1 MHCPTCGE
9 RLDPGAPSCYACGTQ
24 FETRV
29 VQRAPMV
36 RRCPRCGYWGQG
48 VKYFS
53 RTAHLAVLAGL
64 SVFTYGIGGLTYW
77 LVCRNRRVCPKC
89 SFGWENSSRLIA
101 PPSPADAGS
110 KPTAVAT
117 SAGPMPL
124 TLDHHHDP
132 PLPGGGLGRR
142 VVGAGVALLAV
153 LVMLVGI
160 VEFEAAAIAVGG
172 VMGAAGSLTFLWG
185 YSALQDR
192 RKALVRGL
200 ERKVLLLAQEA
211 GGTLTVSQVA
221 ADLNLTL
228 PAAEKILIGM
238 DDGFRVRSDITSDGI
253 LVYEFPELQLTAG
266 GRDLRSALNPGRAHQ
281 IGSLASTPPMTTK
294 NGDSPEPRVQPVE
307 DRVEPVDARAPVTRP
322 VDREGEIA
330 E

>member
-1 MHCPTCGE
+1 MGPLETSGKMHCPTCGE
-9 RLDPGAPSCYACGTQ
+9 RLEPGAPTCHACGTV
-24 FETRV
+24 FATRV
-29 VQRAPMV
+29 AQRAPMV

-77 LVCRNRRVCPKC
+77 LVCRNRRVCPRC
-89 SFGWENSSRLIA
+89 SFGWENSTRLLA
-101 PPSPADAGS
+101 PPSETQPQV
-110 KPTAVAT
+110 TAVAAPT
-117 SAGPMPL
+117 GPMPL
-124 TLDHHHDP
+124 SIDQDP

-142 VVGAGVALLAV
+142 VVGAGVALMAV
-153 LVMLVGI
+153 LVMLIGI
-160 VEFEAAAIAVGG
+160 VEFEAAAVAVGG

-200 ERKVLLLAQEA
+200 ERKVLLLAQQT

-238 DDGFRVRSDITSDGI
+238 DDGFRVRSDITSEGI
-253 LVYEFPELQLTAG
+253 LVYEFPELQLAAG
-266 GRDLRSALNPGRAHQ
+266 TRDTQSALETSPPPPRARIRPPRKARSNGEGPGSGRSSASRPAAP
-281 IGSLASTPPMTTK
+281 GSGSSTP
-294 NGDSPEPRVQPVE
+294 GD
-307 DRVEPVDARAPVTRP
+307 
-322 VDREGEIA
+322 
-330 E
+330 